1 MCMEGGGRAAAGRR
15 GGKKAAE
22 HKAAKQP
29 QRGLGVA
36 QLEKI
41 RLHNQMV
48 AAFRSAGGLQE
59 DATPPPFSAPHAV
72 AAGAGAGASSS
83 FQTYL
88 TDCFDTTDRRIAGV
102 QPYYEGLLPYS
113 SSRQAAAAATTTA
126 PVFVAYEVRD
136 CASSEQRQQ
145 QYYSWMSS
153 SYDSGGGSSEEL
165 DLELRL

>member
-1 MCMEGGGRAAAGRR
+1 MGGSHAGGEMCMEGGGRAAAGRSG

-59 DATPPPFSAPHAV
+59 DAPPPPFAAPHA
-72 AAGAGAGASSS
+72 
-83 FQTYL
+83 
-88 TDCFDTTDRRIAGV
+88 DCFDTTDRRIAGV
-102 QPYYEGLLPYS
+102 KPYYEGLLQYS
-113 SSRQAAAAATTTA
+113 SSRPAAAAATTTA

-145 QYYSWMSS
+145 QQHYSWMSS